1 MSPHPL
7 PPRIAGPNAACCGT
21 MSCPAMPHSRRPA
34 ASGFTL
40 VELIIVMV
48 ITGIL
53 AGMVALFIRVPV
65 QSYVDAVA
73 RADLSDVADTSLRR
87 LTRDLRLALP
97 NSVRVSNDG
106 RYLELLLT
114 KTGGRYLAEEDEAPS
129 GNVLSFSANNL
140 TFDIVGTPPSGR
152 QAISPGDYIVVY
164 NLGTGFDPADA
175 YNCTG
180 SAPSC
185 NRASVANIVGN
196 TVTLQSN
203 PFAVQ
208 SPAMP
213 SPTSRF
219 QVVSTPVTYFC
230 DQTSSGGSGR
240 LIRYSGYAIQAAQ
253 PVLSTGAPLVTAPV
267 QARLADQVVSC
278 NFSMTRLASVQRG
291 LVSLLITLGSGTET
305 LTLQQQVHVDNA
317 P

>member
-1 MSPHPL
+1 MKPL
-7 PPRIAGPNAACCGT
+7 KNPPMNPQRRGAA
-21 MSCPAMPHSRRPA
+21 
-34 ASGFTL
+34 GFTL

-53 AGMVALFIRVPV
+53 SAMVALFIRVPV
-65 QSYVDAVA
+65 TAYVEAVA

-97 NSVRVSNDG
+97 NSVRVSSDG
-106 RYLELLLT
+106 RYMELLLT
-114 KTGGRYLAEEDEAPS
+114 KTGGRYLAEEDES
-129 GNVLSFSANNL
+129 LTGNVLSFTASSPGL
-140 TFDIVGTPPSGR
+140 SFDIVGSVPSGR
-152 QAISPGDYIVVY
+152 QAITAGDSIVVY
-164 NLGTGFDPADA
+164 NLGPGFDPADA

-185 NRASVANIVGN
+185 NRATVSTIVGN
-196 TVTLQSN
+196 TVTLLSN
-203 PFAVQ
+203 PFAAQ
-208 SPAMP
+208 SPTMP

-240 LIRYSGYAIQAAQ
+240 LVRYSGYAIQAAQ
-253 PVLSTGAPLVTAPV
+253 PILSTGAPLVTAPV

-278 NFSMTRLASVQRG
+278 SFSMVSLASVQRG

>member
-1 MSPHPL
+1 MNL
-7 PPRIAGPNAACCGT
+7 PPSHADKLTRHHAGQLVPPPRRTGAA
-21 MSCPAMPHSRRPA
+21 
-34 ASGFTL
+34 GFTL

-65 QSYVDAVA
+65 QAYVDAVA

-97 NSVRVSNDG
+97 NSVRVSSDG

-114 KTGGRYLAEEDEAPS
+114 KTGGRYLAEEDEIVG
-129 GNVLSFSANNL
+129 GNVLSFSASNL
-140 TFDIVGTPPSGR
+140 SFDIVGAAPSGR
-152 QAISPGDYIVVY
+152 QAIVAGDSIVVY
-164 NLGTGFDPADA
+164 NLGPGFDPADA

-180 SAPSC
+180 ASPSC
-185 NRASVANIVGN
+185 NRATVSTIVGN

-203 PFAVQ
+203 PFATQ

-219 QVVSTPVTYFC
+219 QVVTTPVTYFC
-230 DQTSSGGSGR
+230 DQSSSGGSGR
-240 LIRYSGYAIQAAQ
+240 LVRYSGYVIQATQ
-253 PVLSTGAPLVTAPV
+253 PVASTGAPLVTAPG
-267 QARLADQVVSC
+267 QARLADQVLSC
-278 NFSMTRLASVQRG
+278 NFSMVSLASVQRG